1 MRDVPATCQR
11 ASPPWTPKK
20 ANMQTT
26 LIKFRV
32 STDEKKALVDA
43 ANKAD
48 VTVSALLRR
57 AGRAFAG
64 GRIASRSVLDDLV
77 VIRSA
82 ANALAA
88 VAGDPGADPAQV
100 AMIAK
105 NTADAL
111 RAIAA
116 RHLAMVK

>member
-1 MRDVPATCQR
+1 
-11 ASPPWTPKK
+11 
-20 ANMQTT
+20 MQAA

-32 STDEKKALVDA
+32 TADEKKAIVDA
-43 ANKAD
+43 AHKAD

-77 VIRSA
+77 AIRSA

-88 VAGDPGADPAQV
+88 VASDPGADPLQV
-100 AMIAK
+100 VMIAK

-111 RAIAA
+111 REIAA
-116 RHLAMVK
+116 RQLAVVK

>member
-1 MRDVPATCQR
+1 
-11 ASPPWTPKK
+11 
-20 ANMQTT
+20 MQSA

-32 STDEKKALVDA
+32 TDDEKRSFVEA
-43 ANKAD
+43 ARKAD